1 MKQQIKLTI
10 GKHNVICMRKN
21 NSNHMCKMDL
31 KMDVTNQDLRKK
43 TVQVPE
49 KQSAQYSI
57 AIKKKSKQQKH
68 LEKEQEKE
76 QKINYITI

>member
-1 MKQQIKLTI
+1 
-10 GKHNVICMRKN
+10 
-21 NSNHMCKMDL
+21 MCKMDL

-57 AIKKKSKQQKH
+57 AIKKKSNNRN
-68 LEKEQEKE
+68 
-76 QKINYITI
+76 I